1 MIASGNHTLKMRS
14 GVEGSLTQLLL
25 KSIERIRFFD
35 FAALRATSLRITCG
49 RKINC
54 NLTFFIGKGRTF
66 YALVTDAYEAFEH
79 FGFFKFLASSE
90 WNYTEGSEQ
99 YGALPFITGTLMTT
113 LLALIFC
120 IPFSLP
126 VALFVGEYF
135 KGTKMAAVL
144 STVTDLLAGIP
155 SIIYGLW
162 GFYTLRPIIMALNI
176 SPQGSGVLTASL
188 VLAIMIIPYAA
199 SLSAE
204 FIKMVPNDLKEGA
217 YSLGATRAEVIRKVV
232 FPVAGSGIFS
242 SYILAIG
249 RALGETMTV
258 TMLIGNT
265 NNIPESITST
275 GNSMASII
283 ANQFGEADDLRLS
296 SLIAIGL
303 ILFLITAIINMVGKI
318 MIKRARIV

>member
-1 MIASGNHTLKMRS
+1 MNDKLYRGFLFI
-14 GVEGSLTQLLL
+14 
-25 KSIERIRFFD
+25 
-35 FAALRATSLRITCG
+35 AALVVPVVCG
-49 RKINC
+49 
-54 NLTFFIGKGRTF
+54 GVV
-66 YALVTDAYEAFEH
+66 YALVTDAYEAFEY
-79 FGFFKFLASSE
+79 FGFFRFLTSSE
-90 WNYTEGSEQ
+90 WSYTDGAEQ

-113 LLALIFC
+113 LLALVFC

-135 KGTKMAAVL
+135 KDTRVAAVL
-144 STVTDLLAGIP
+144 GTVTDLLAGIP

-162 GFYTLRPIIMALNI
+162 GFYTLRPVIMALDI
-176 SPQGSGVLTASL
+176 SEQGSGILTASL
-188 VLAIMIIPYAA
+188 VLAIMIIPYAS

-217 YSLGATRAEVIRKVV
+217 YSLGATHAEVVRKVV

-242 SYILAIG
+242 SYVLAIG

-275 GNSMASII
+275 GNSMASVI
-283 ANQFGEADDLRLS
+283 ANQFGEASDLRLS

-303 ILFLITAIINMVGKI
+303 VLFLITALINMVGKI
-318 MIKRARIV
+318 MIKRARIS

>member
-1 MIASGNHTLKMRS
+1 MNDKLYRITLF
-14 GVEGSLTQLLL
+14 V
-25 KSIERIRFFD
+25 
-35 FAALRATSLRITCG
+35 AALIMPMVCG
-49 RKINC
+49 
-54 NLTFFIGKGRTF
+54 GVV
-66 YALVTDAYEAFEH
+66 YALVTDAYDAFEH
-79 FGFFKFLASSE
+79 FGFFKFLTSSE
-90 WNYTEGSEQ
+90 WSYTEGAEQ

-126 VALFVGEYF
+126 VALFVGEYYR
-135 KGTKMAAVL
+135 GTKVATVL
-144 STVTDLLAGIP
+144 STITDLLAGIP
-155 SIIYGLW
+155 SIIYGLC
-162 GFYTLRPIIMALNI
+162 GFYTLRPLIMVLNI
-176 SPQGSGVLTASL
+176 SPQGSGILTASL
-188 VLAIMIIPYAA
+188 VLAIMIVPYAA

-204 FIKMVPNDLKEGA
+204 FIKMVPNELKEGA
-217 YSLGATRAEVIRKVV
+217 YSLGATRAEVVRKVV

-265 NNIPESITST
+265 NNIPDSITST

-303 ILFLITAIINMVGKI
+303 ILFLITAFINMIGKI
-318 MIKRARIV
+318 MIKHARIS

>member
-1 MIASGNHTLKMRS
+1 MNDKLFRGFLFI
-14 GVEGSLTQLLL
+14 
-25 KSIERIRFFD
+25 
-35 FAALRATSLRITCG
+35 AALVVPVVCG
-49 RKINC
+49 
-54 NLTFFIGKGRTF
+54 GVV
-66 YALVTDAYEAFEH
+66 YALVTNAYDAFEH
-79 FGFFKFLASSE
+79 FGFFRFLTSSE
-90 WNYTEGSEQ
+90 WNYTEGAEQ
-99 YGALPFITGTLMTT
+99 YGALPFITGTLLTT

-135 KGTKMAAVL
+135 KGTRIAAVL

-162 GFYTLRPIIMALNI
+162 GFYTLRPVIMALNI
-176 SPQGSGVLTASL
+176 SPQGSGILTASL

-217 YSLGATRAEVIRKVV
+217 YSLGATRGEVVRKVV

-242 SYILAIG
+242 SYVLAIG

-265 NNIPESITST
+265 NDIPQSITST

-303 ILFLITAIINMVGKI
+303 ILFLITAAINMVGKI
-318 MIKRARIV
+318 MIKRARIA

>member
-1 MIASGNHTLKMRS
+1 MNDKLYKVLLFVAASVMPLVCG
-14 GVEGSLTQLLL
+14 GVV
-25 KSIERIRFFD
+25 
-35 FAALRATSLRITCG
+35 
-49 RKINC
+49 
-54 NLTFFIGKGRTF
+54 
-66 YALVTDAYEAFEH
+66 YALVTDAYEAFER
-79 FGFFKFLASSE
+79 FGFFHFLTSE
-90 WNYTEGSEQ
+90 EWSYTEGTEQ

-135 KGTKMAAVL
+135 KGTKIASVL

-162 GFYTLRPIIMALNI
+162 GFYTLRPLIMALDI
-176 SPQGSGVLTASL
+176 SPQGSGILTASL
-188 VLAIMIIPYAA
+188 VLAIMIVPYAA

-217 YSLGATRAEVIRKVV
+217 YSLGATRAEMIRRVI

-242 SYILAIG
+242 SYVLAVG

-258 TMLIGNT
+258 TILIGNT
-265 NNIPESITST
+265 NNIPDSITST

-283 ANQFGEADDLRLS
+283 ANQFGEASDLRFS

-303 ILFLITAIINMVGKI
+303 VLFMITAIINMIGKL
-318 MIKRARIV
+318 MIKRARIS

>member
-1 MIASGNHTLKMRS
+1 MNDKLYRGFLFI
-14 GVEGSLTQLLL
+14 
-25 KSIERIRFFD
+25 
-35 FAALRATSLRITCG
+35 AALVVPVVCG
-49 RKINC
+49 
-54 NLTFFIGKGRTF
+54 GVV
-66 YALVTDAYEAFEH
+66 YALVTDAYEAFEY
-79 FGFFKFLASSE
+79 FGFFRFLTSSE
-90 WNYTEGSEQ
+90 WSYTDGAEQ

-113 LLALIFC
+113 LLALVFC

-126 VALFVGEYF
+126 VALFVGESF
-135 KGTKMAAVL
+135 RDTQVAAVL
-144 STVTDLLAGIP
+144 GTVTDLLAGIP

-162 GFYTLRPIIMALNI
+162 GFYTLRPVIMALDI
-176 SPQGSGVLTASL
+176 SEQGSGILTASL
-188 VLAIMIIPYAA
+188 VLAIMITPYAS

-217 YSLGATRAEVIRKVV
+217 YSLGATHAEVVRKVV

-242 SYILAIG
+242 SYVLAIG

-275 GNSMASII
+275 GNSMASVI
-283 ANQFGEADDLRLS
+283 ANQFGEASDLRLS

-303 ILFLITAIINMVGKI
+303 VLFLITALINMVGKI
-318 MIKRARIV
+318 MIKRARIS

>member
-1 MIASGNHTLKMRS
+1 MNDKIYN
-14 GVEGSLTQLLL
+14 LLL
-25 KSIERIRFFD
+25 LL
-35 FAALRATSLRITCG
+35 AALVVPLVCG
-49 RKINC
+49 GIV
-54 NLTFFIGKGRTF
+54 
-66 YALVTDAYEAFEH
+66 YALVTDATEAFNH
-79 FGFFKFLASSE
+79 FGFLNFLTSSE
-90 WNYTEGSEQ
+90 WSYTEGSET
-99 YGALPFITGTLMTT
+99 YGALPFVVGTLLTT
-113 LLALIFC
+113 LLALLFC

-135 KGTKMAAVL
+135 RGTKLAAVL

-162 GFYTLRPIIMALNI
+162 GFYTLRPVIMALDI

-217 YSLGATRAEVIRKVV
+217 YSLGATRAEVIRHIV
-232 FPVAGSGIFS
+232 FPFAGSGIFS
-242 SYILAIG
+242 AYILAIG

-265 NNIPESITST
+265 NNIPGSLTAT

-283 ANQFGEADDLRLS
+283 ANQFGEADGLRLS

-303 ILFLITAIINMVGKI
+303 LLFLITAFINMVGKI
-318 MIKRARIV
+318 MIKRARIA

>member
-1 MIASGNHTLKMRS
+1 MNDKRYRGFLFI
-14 GVEGSLTQLLL
+14 
-25 KSIERIRFFD
+25 
-35 FAALRATSLRITCG
+35 AALVVPVVCG
-49 RKINC
+49 
-54 NLTFFIGKGRTF
+54 GVV
-66 YALVTDAYEAFEH
+66 YALVTDAYEAFEY
-79 FGFFKFLASSE
+79 FGFFRFLTSSE
-90 WNYTEGSEQ
+90 WSYTDGAEQ

-113 LLALIFC
+113 LLALAFC

-135 KGTKMAAVL
+135 RDTQVAAVL
-144 STVTDLLAGIP
+144 GTVTDLLAGIP

-162 GFYTLRPIIMALNI
+162 GFYTLRPVIMALDI
-176 SPQGSGVLTASL
+176 SEQGSGILTASL
-188 VLAIMIIPYAA
+188 VLAIMIIPYAS

-217 YSLGATRAEVIRKVV
+217 YSLGATHAEVVRKVV

-242 SYILAIG
+242 SYVLAIG

-275 GNSMASII
+275 GNSMASVI
-283 ANQFGEADDLRLS
+283 ANQFGEASDLRLS

-303 ILFLITAIINMVGKI
+303 VLFLITALINMVGKI
-318 MIKRARIV
+318 MIKRARIS

>member
-1 MIASGNHTLKMRS
+1 MNDKLYKVLLFVAAFIMPLVCG
-14 GVEGSLTQLLL
+14 GVV
-25 KSIERIRFFD
+25 
-35 FAALRATSLRITCG
+35 
-49 RKINC
+49 
-54 NLTFFIGKGRTF
+54 
-66 YALVTDAYEAFEH
+66 YALVTDAYDAFEY
-79 FGFFKFLASSE
+79 FGFFKFLTSTAWS
-90 WNYTEGSEQ
+90 YTEGAEQ

-113 LLALIFC
+113 LLALVFC

-135 KGTKMAAVL
+135 KGSKVASVL

-162 GFYTLRPIIMALNI
+162 GFYTLRPLIMALHI

-188 VLAIMIIPYAA
+188 VLAIMIVPYAA

-217 YSLGATRAEVIRKVV
+217 YSLGATRAEVIRKIV

-265 NNIPESITST
+265 NNIPDSITST
-275 GNSMASII
+275 GNSMASVI
-283 ANQFGEADDLRLS
+283 ANQFGEASDLRLS

-303 ILFLITAIINMVGKI
+303 VLFLITAVINMIGKM
-318 MIKRARIV
+318 MIKRARIA

>member
-1 MIASGNHTLKMRS
+1 MNDKLYRITLL
-14 GVEGSLTQLLL
+14 V
-25 KSIERIRFFD
+25 
-35 FAALRATSLRITCG
+35 AALVIPIVCG
-49 RKINC
+49 GVI
-54 NLTFFIGKGRTF
+54 
-66 YALVTDAYEAFEH
+66 YALVTDASDAFEH
-79 FGFFKFLASSE
+79 FGFFNFLTSSE
-90 WNYTEGSEQ
+90 WSYTEGAEQ

-113 LLALIFC
+113 LLALVFC

-135 KGTKMAAVL
+135 KGTRVAAIL

-162 GFYTLRPIIMALNI
+162 GFYTLRPLIMALNI

-188 VLAIMIIPYAA
+188 VLAIMIVPYAA
-199 SLSAE
+199 SLSSE

-217 YSLGATRAEVIRKVV
+217 YSLGATRAEVVRKVI
-232 FPVAGSGIFS
+232 FPVAGSGVFS

-283 ANQFGEADDLRLS
+283 ANQFGEADGLRLS

-303 ILFLITAIINMVGKI
+303 VLFMITAIINMIGKI
-318 MIKRARIV
+318 MIKRARIA

>member
-1 MIASGNHTLKMRS
+1 MNDRLYKITLC
-14 GVEGSLTQLLL
+14 V
-25 KSIERIRFFD
+25 
-35 FAALRATSLRITCG
+35 AALIMPIVCG
-49 RKINC
+49 
-54 NLTFFIGKGRTF
+54 GVV
-66 YALVTDAYEAFEH
+66 YALVTDAYDAFEH
-79 FGFFKFLASSE
+79 FGFFRFLTSSE
-90 WNYTEGSEQ
+90 WDYTDGAEQ

-113 LLALIFC
+113 VLALLFC

-135 KGTKMAAVL
+135 KGTRIAAIL

-162 GFYTLRPIIMALNI
+162 GFYTLRPIVMGLNI

-188 VLAIMIIPYAA
+188 VLAIMIVPYAA

-204 FIKMVPNDLKEGA
+204 FIKMVPNELKEGA
-217 YSLGATRAEVIRKVV
+217 YSLGATRAEVVRNVV

-242 SYILAIG
+242 SYVLAIG

-303 ILFLITAIINMVGKI
+303 ILFLITAFINMIGKI
-318 MIKRARIV
+318 MIKHARIS

>member
-1 MIASGNHTLKMRS
+1 MNDKLYKILLFVATLTMPIVCG
-14 GVEGSLTQLLL
+14 GVM
-25 KSIERIRFFD
+25 
-35 FAALRATSLRITCG
+35 
-49 RKINC
+49 
-54 NLTFFIGKGRTF
+54 
-66 YALVTDAYEAFEH
+66 YALVTDAYDAFEH
-79 FGFFKFLASSE
+79 FGFFKFLTSSD
-90 WNYTEGSEQ
+90 WNYTDGSEQ

-113 LLALIFC
+113 LLAFIFC

-135 KGTKMAAVL
+135 NGTKIAAIL

-162 GFYTLRPIIMALNI
+162 GFYTLRPLIMAFDI
-176 SPQGSGVLTASL
+176 SPQGSGILTASL
-188 VLAIMIIPYAA
+188 VLAIMIVPYAA

-217 YSLGATRAEVIRKVV
+217 YSLGATHAEVIRKIV

-265 NNIPESITST
+265 NNIPDSITST

-303 ILFLITAIINMVGKI
+303 ILFLITAIINMIGKI
-318 MIKRARIV
+318 MIKRARIA

>member
-1 MIASGNHTLKMRS
+1 MNDKIYN
-14 GVEGSLTQLLL
+14 LLL
-25 KSIERIRFFD
+25 LL
-35 FAALRATSLRITCG
+35 AALVVPLVCG
-49 RKINC
+49 GI
-54 NLTFFIGKGRTF
+54 L
-66 YALVTDAYEAFEH
+66 YALVTDATEAFNH
-79 FGFFKFLASSE
+79 FGFLNFLTSSE
-90 WNYTEGSEQ
+90 WRYTEGAET
-99 YGALPFITGTLMTT
+99 YGALPFVIGTLLTT
-113 LLALIFC
+113 LLALLFC

-135 KGTKMAAVL
+135 RGTKLAAVL

-162 GFYTLRPIIMALNI
+162 GFYTLRPVIMALGI
-176 SPQGSGVLTASL
+176 SPQGSGVLTASM

-204 FIKMVPNDLKEGA
+204 FIKMVPSDLKEGA
-217 YSLGATRAEVIRKVV
+217 YSLGATRAEVIRHIV
-232 FPVAGSGIFS
+232 FPFAGSGIFS
-242 SYILAIG
+242 AYILAIG

-265 NNIPESITST
+265 NNIPGSLTAT

-283 ANQFGEADDLRLS
+283 ANQFGEADGLRLS

-303 ILFLITAIINMVGKI
+303 LLFLITAFINMVGKI
-318 MIKRARIV
+318 MIKRARF

>member
-1 MIASGNHTLKMRS
+1 MNDKLYKF
-14 GVEGSLTQLLL
+14 LL
-25 KSIERIRFFD
+25 
-35 FAALRATSLRITCG
+35 FAAALTIPLVCG
-49 RKINC
+49 
-54 NLTFFIGKGRTF
+54 GVV
-66 YALVTDAYEAFEH
+66 YALVTDAYGAFEY
-79 FGFFKFLASSE
+79 FGFFKFLTSSE
-90 WNYTEGSEQ
+90 WSYTDGAEQ

-113 LLALIFC
+113 LLALLFC

-135 KGTKMAAVL
+135 KGTRIAAVL

-162 GFYTLRPIIMALNI
+162 GFYTLRPLIMALNI

-188 VLAIMIIPYAA
+188 VLAIMIVPYAA

-204 FIKMVPNDLKEGA
+204 FIKMVPNELKEGA
-217 YSLGATRAEVIRKVV
+217 YSLGATHAEVIRKVV

-265 NNIPESITST
+265 NNIPDSITST

-303 ILFLITAIINMVGKI
+303 ILFLITAFINMIGKI
-318 MIKRARIV
+318 MIKRARIA

>member
-1 MIASGNHTLKMRS
+1 MNDKLYKAMLLISASVIPIVCG
-14 GVEGSLTQLLL
+14 GVV
-25 KSIERIRFFD
+25 
-35 FAALRATSLRITCG
+35 
-49 RKINC
+49 
-54 NLTFFIGKGRTF
+54 

-79 FGFFKFLASSE
+79 FGFFRFLTSSE
-90 WNYTEGSEQ
+90 WDYTEGAEQ
-99 YGALPFITGTLMTT
+99 YGALPFITGTLLTT
-113 LLALIFC
+113 LLALLFC

-135 KGTKMAAVL
+135 KGKKIAVIL
-144 STVTDLLAGIP
+144 GTVTDLLAGIP

-162 GFYTLRPIIMALNI
+162 GFYTLRPIIMHLGI
-176 SPQGSGVLTASL
+176 SPQGSGILTASI
-188 VLAIMIIPYAA
+188 VLAIMIVPYAA

-204 FIKMVPNDLKEGA
+204 FVKMVPNELKEGA
-217 YSLGATRAEVIRKVV
+217 YSAGATRAEVIRNVV

-265 NNIPESITST
+265 NTIPSSITST

-283 ANQFGEADDLRLS
+283 ANQFGEADGLRLS

-303 ILFLITAIINMVGKI
+303 ILFLITAVINMVGKI
-318 MIKRARIV
+318 MIKNARIA

>member
-1 MIASGNHTLKMRS
+1 MNDRIYN
-14 GVEGSLTQLLL
+14 LLL
-25 KSIERIRFFD
+25 LL
-35 FAALRATSLRITCG
+35 AALVVPLVCG
-49 RKINC
+49 GIV
-54 NLTFFIGKGRTF
+54 
-66 YALVTDAYEAFEH
+66 YALVTDATEAFNH
-79 FGFFKFLASSE
+79 FGFLNFLTSSE
-90 WNYTEGSEQ
+90 WRYTEGAET
-99 YGALPFITGTLMTT
+99 YGALPFVVGTLLTT
-113 LLALIFC
+113 LLALLFC

-135 KGTKMAAVL
+135 RGTKLAAVL

-162 GFYTLRPIIMALNI
+162 GFYTLRPVIMALDI
-176 SPQGSGVLTASL
+176 SPQGSGVLTASM

-204 FIKMVPNDLKEGA
+204 FIKMVPSDLKEGA
-217 YSLGATRAEVIRKVV
+217 YSLGATRAEVIRHIV
-232 FPVAGSGIFS
+232 FPFAGSGIFS
-242 SYILAIG
+242 AYILAIG

-265 NNIPESITST
+265 NNIPASLTAT

-283 ANQFGEADDLRLS
+283 ANQFGEADGLRLS

-303 ILFLITAIINMVGKI
+303 LLFLITALINMVGKI
-318 MIKRARIV
+318 MIKRARF

>member
-1 MIASGNHTLKMRS
+1 MNDKIYRVILF
-14 GVEGSLTQLLL
+14 
-25 KSIERIRFFD
+25 I
-35 FAALRATSLRITCG
+35 AALIVPTVCG
-49 RKINC
+49 
-54 NLTFFIGKGRTF
+54 GVV

-79 FGFFKFLASSE
+79 FGFFKFLTSSE
-90 WNYTEGSEQ
+90 WSYTDGAEQ

-135 KGTKMAAVL
+135 KGTKIAAVL

-176 SPQGSGVLTASL
+176 SPQGSGILTASL

-217 YSLGATRAEVIRKVV
+217 YSLGATRAEVIRRVV

-242 SYILAIG
+242 SYVLAIG

-265 NNIPESITST
+265 NNIPDSITST

-283 ANQFGEADDLRLS
+283 ANQFGEADGLRLS

-303 ILFLITAIINMVGKI
+303 VLFLITAAINMVGKI
-318 MIKRARIV
+318 MIKRARIS

>member
-1 MIASGNHTLKMRS
+1 MNDKLYRI
-14 GVEGSLTQLLL
+14 LL
-25 KSIERIRFFD
+25 
-35 FAALRATSLRITCG
+35 FAAALIMPIVCG
-49 RKINC
+49 
-54 NLTFFIGKGRTF
+54 GVV

-79 FGFFKFLASSE
+79 FGFFKFLTSSE
-90 WNYTEGSEQ
+90 WSYTEGAEQ

-135 KGTKMAAVL
+135 KDTKVAAVL

-162 GFYTLRPIIMALNI
+162 GFYTLRPLIMALNI

-188 VLAIMIIPYAA
+188 VLAIMIVPYAA

-217 YSLGATRAEVIRKVV
+217 YSLGATRAEVIRKIV
-232 FPVAGSGIFS
+232 FPIAGSGIFS

-265 NNIPESITST
+265 NNIPDSITST

-283 ANQFGEADDLRLS
+283 ANQFGEASDLRFS

-303 ILFLITAIINMVGKI
+303 VLFLITAVINMIGKM
-318 MIKRARIV
+318 MIKRARIS

>member
-1 MIASGNHTLKMRS
+1 MNDKLYKIPL
-14 GVEGSLTQLLL
+14 
-25 KSIERIRFFD
+25 
-35 FAALRATSLRITCG
+35 FAATFIMPIVCG
-49 RKINC
+49 
-54 NLTFFIGKGRTF
+54 GVV

-79 FGFFKFLASSE
+79 FGFFKFLTSSE
-90 WNYTEGSEQ
+90 WSYTEGAEQ

-135 KGTKMAAVL
+135 KGTRIAEIL

-162 GFYTLRPIIMALNI
+162 GFYTLRPLIIALDL
-176 SPQGSGVLTASL
+176 SPQGSSILTASL
-188 VLAIMIIPYAA
+188 VLAIMIVPYAA

-204 FIKMVPNDLKEGA
+204 FIKMVPNDLKESA

-265 NNIPESITST
+265 NNIPDSITST

-303 ILFLITAIINMVGKI
+303 ILFLITALINLIGKI
-318 MIKRARIV
+318 MIKRARIS

>member
-1 MIASGNHTLKMRS
+1 MNDKIYKI
-14 GVEGSLTQLLL
+14 LL
-25 KSIERIRFFD
+25 FV
-35 FAALRATSLRITCG
+35 AALIMPIVCG
-49 RKINC
+49 
-54 NLTFFIGKGRTF
+54 GVV

-79 FGFFKFLASSE
+79 FGFFKFLTSSE
-90 WNYTEGSEQ
+90 WSYTDGAEQ

-135 KGTKMAAVL
+135 KGTRMAAIL

-162 GFYTLRPIIMALNI
+162 GFYTLRPLIMALNI
-176 SPQGSGVLTASL
+176 SPQGSGILTASL
-188 VLAIMIIPYAA
+188 VLAIMIVPYAA

-204 FIKMVPNDLKEGA
+204 FIKMVPNDLREGA

-232 FPVAGSGIFS
+232 FPVAGSGVFS

-265 NNIPESITST
+265 NNIPDSITST

-283 ANQFGEADDLRLS
+283 ANQFGEASDLRFS

-303 ILFLITAIINMVGKI
+303 VLFFITAFINMIGKM
-318 MIKRARIV
+318 MIKRARIS

>member
-1 MIASGNHTLKMRS
+1 MNDKIYRVILF
-14 GVEGSLTQLLL
+14 
-25 KSIERIRFFD
+25 I
-35 FAALRATSLRITCG
+35 AALIVPTVCG
-49 RKINC
+49 
-54 NLTFFIGKGRTF
+54 GVV

-79 FGFFKFLASSE
+79 FGFFKFLTSSE
-90 WNYTEGSEQ
+90 WSYTDGAEQ

-135 KGTKMAAVL
+135 KGTKIAAVL

-162 GFYTLRPIIMALNI
+162 GFYTLRPIIMVLNI
-176 SPQGSGVLTASL
+176 SPQGSGILTASL

-217 YSLGATRAEVIRKVV
+217 YSLGATRAEVIRRVV

-242 SYILAIG
+242 SYVLAIG

-265 NNIPESITST
+265 NNIPDSITST

-283 ANQFGEADDLRLS
+283 ANQFGEADGLRLS

-303 ILFLITAIINMVGKI
+303 VLFLITAAINMVGKI
-318 MIKRARIV
+318 MIKRARIS